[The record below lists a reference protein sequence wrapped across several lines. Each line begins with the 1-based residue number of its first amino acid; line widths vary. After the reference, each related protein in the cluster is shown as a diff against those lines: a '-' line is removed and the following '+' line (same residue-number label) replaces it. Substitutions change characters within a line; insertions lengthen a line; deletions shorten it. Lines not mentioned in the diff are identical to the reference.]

1 MNSEQ
6 PLAELGVSGFNIFLL
21 HGGTSMIRIG
31 HNPNT
36 NMLPMFFFLQ
46 REHPLLESV
55 TAEPTGHN
63 AMLADGRI
71 DMAPISAFSYGEHW
85 RDYAIL
91 PNLSVS
97 TKGRVGSILLFS
109 KVPLKELEG
118 LTIALTDASAT
129 SVNLIK
135 ILLHHFYGV
144 TPRYFTMPA
153 NLQEMFVKADA
164 ALLIGDAAIEAA
176 LSQPDCFVFDLG
188 EEWYKQTGC
197 SMTYAVWAFPKKLLT
212 EREQELKCIYQLLLE
227 AKAKALCNMDAVI
240 GTCISMLGGSHDYW
254 RDYFAQFNYGLDL
267 TLVTG
272 LRKYLELC
280 FEQNLLPSRPV
291 LEFWPKE

>member
-1 MNSEQ
+1 
-6 PLAELGVSGFNIFLL
+6 
-21 HGGTSMIRIG
+21 MIRIG

-36 NMLPMFFFLQ
+36 NMLPMFYFLQ

-85 RDYAIL
+85 NDYAIL

-109 KVPLKELEG
+109 KVPLKGLGG

-129 SVNLIK
+129 SVNLTK
-135 ILLHHFYGV
+135 ILLQHFYGV
-144 TPRYFTMPA
+144 TPHYLTMSA
-153 NLQEMFVKADA
+153 NLQEMFAKADA
-164 ALLIGDAAIEAA
+164 ALLIGDAAIQAGFLHPE
-176 LSQPDCFVFDLG
+176 CYVYDLG
-188 EEWYKQTGC
+188 EEWLKNTGC
-197 SMTYAVWAFPKKLLT
+197 SMTYAVWAFPKKLLN
-212 EREQELKCIYQLLLE
+212 EQEQEIKCIYRLLVE
-227 AKAKALCNMDAVI
+227 AKAKSLCNMDDII
-240 GTCISMLGGSHDYW
+240 GTCQTMLGGSLEFW
-254 RDYFAQFNYGLDL
+254 RDYFAQFNYGLDH
-267 TLVTG
+267 TLVLG
-272 LRKYLELC
+272 LRKYLDLC
-280 FEQNLLPSRPV
+280 YEQNLLPSRPV